1 MEDFQQILV
10 YLTLALAVG
19 YLVWKFI
26 LPKTLVKSKKNASK
40 ACGQDGCG
48 CD

>member
-1 MEDFQQILV
+1 MDTFQQILI
-10 YLTLALAVG
+10 YITLAMAVG

-26 LPKTLVKSKKNASK
+26 LPKSLVRGKKQASK
-40 ACGQDGCG
+40 ACGQDRCG